1 VLPFRTSYSFW
12 LVRAALLRGLGLIYA
27 VAFLILVRQ
36 GPALLGEHGLLPVAR
51 FLARLTAVFQGR
63 AAGFWQLPSLF
74 WLSSSDACLQGGA
87 WLGLLVALAVLAG
100 VSNAPLLA
108 LLWALY
114 LSFTHVGQI
123 FYGYGWDSLLC
134 EAGFL
139 AIFLAPGWLP
149 REFDARSPPP
159 LIVLVLFRWLGF
171 RIMFGAGLIKLR
183 GDECWTDLT
192 CLFYHY
198 ETQPNPGP
206 LSPLFHAAPLWFHQ
220 LGTLFN
226 HLVEVVAPFGVFG
239 PRRVRIAAGSAIIVF
254 QLILIASGN
263 LSFLNWLTLII
274 AFACFDDQA
283 LLGMMPRNFGLRARE
298 RLAVLSRAT
307 LPRARL
313 AVSITLA
320 IAIGALSLN
329 PVVNLLSPRQAMN
342 ASFEPFNLVNTYGA
356 FGSVSRE
363 RYEVIIEGTRSNTL
377 DEHSEWKEYELPCK
391 PGRVDRRPCWITP
404 YHYRL
409 DWQLW
414 FVPLSPDYQRRWFLS
429 LTRKLL
435 QGDRAVLGL
444 FAGNPFPESPPHFIR
459 ASFYRY
465 EFAPLGSHDTWRRAR
480 AGQYLAPVSLDD
492 PEFLG
497 ALRAYE
503 LEE

>member
-1 VLPFRTSYSFW
+1 MLAFRTSYSFW

-27 VAFLILVRQ
+27 AAFLILVRQ
-36 GPALLGEHGLLPVAR
+36 GRALIGTHGILPAAR
-51 FLARLTAVFQGR
+51 FLESVSTVFHGR
-63 AAGFWQLPSLF
+63 AAGFWRLPSLF
-74 WLSSSDACLQGGA
+74 WLSPTDAWLQGSA
-87 WLGLLVALAVLAG
+87 WLGLLGALAMLAG
-100 VSNAPLLA
+100 LSNAPLLA

-123 FYGYGWDSLLC
+123 FYGYGWDTLLC

-139 AIFLAPGWLP
+139 AIFLAPGWRP
-149 REFDARSPPP
+149 REFDSASPPP
-159 LIVLVLFRWLGF
+159 LIVLVLFRWLAF

-183 GDECWTDLT
+183 GDACWTNLT
-192 CLFYHY
+192 CLAYHY

-206 LSPLFHAAPLWFHQ
+206 LSPLFHWAPLWFHE

-226 HLVEVVAPFGVFG
+226 HLVELLVPFGVFG
-239 PRRVRIAAGSAIIVF
+239 PRRLRIVAGSLIVVF
-254 QLILIASGN
+254 QSILIASGN

-283 LLGMMPRNFGLRARE
+283 LLRGVPGKWQKNL
-298 RLAVLSRAT
+298 L
-307 LPRARL
+307 ARL
-313 AVSITLA
+313 APLSEAASSRARRAVLVALA
-320 IAIGALSLN
+320 IVIGMLSLN
-329 PVVNLLSPRQAMN
+329 PVMNLLSPRQAMN
-342 ASFEPFNLVNTYGA
+342 ASFDPFDLVNTYGA

-363 RYEVIIEGTRSNTL
+363 RYEVIIEGTRSASV
-377 DEHSEWKEYELPCK
+377 DAHSEWQEYELPCK

-414 FVPLSPDYQRRWFLS
+414 FVPLSPDQQRPWFLS
-429 LTRKLL
+429 LIQKLL
-435 QGDRAVLGL
+435 QGDQAVLAL
-444 FAGNPFPESPPHFIR
+444 FAENPFPERPPRFIR

-465 EFAPLGSHDTWRRAR
+465 EFAPRGSHDSWRRWR

-492 PEFLG
+492 PELSE
-497 ALRAYE
+497 ALRAYR
-503 LEE
+503 LAD